1 MIDSYMRYGALAA
14 KVKALYGKRLRFS
27 DFEHMAGLPNEQSIL
42 DYLRTQPGW
51 SAAVSAALSAMNSS
65 GYVGRME
72 LEDALRYANAAAALT
87 VGRRGAQSSIPTR
100 DEVERLFSGTM
111 G

>member
-42 DYLRTQPGW
+42 DYLRTQERTPFAFRSGG
-51 SAAVSAALSAMNSS
+51 STRDSITLSPAPT
-65 GYVGRME
+65 RIWWHFPC
-72 LEDALRYANAAAALT
+72 
-87 VGRRGAQSSIPTR
+87 GRRSCWPS
-100 DEVERLFSGTM
+100 
-111 G
+111 